1 LPKTPDVSK
10 IKAIFFDL
18 DGTLTDYEASVD
30 YAMTRLWEMLKGD
43 CPLCLDAFLRAQWEF
58 MAEMEDK
65 EARGE
70 VPRSFLK
77 DRRTRNEEFLNR
89 IGPRLIEHFDDVGEL
104 YTRYREEGVA
114 LYPSTS
120 DVLGEL
126 SRRFA
131 LGVIT
136 EGDGPNQRM
145 QLEKAGIARFFAH
158 LVISDELRLHKPDAA
173 LFRKAC
179 EMARVQP
186 QQAALVGDRIDW
198 DIAPAKG
205 IGMLTVLSRQQKH
218 YRVNQTF
225 DVRPDF
231 AITGVKQLLEIFCS

>member
-30 YAMTRLWEMLKGD
+30 YAMTRLWEMLKDD
-43 CPLCLDAFLRAQWEF
+43 CPLGLDAFLRAQWEF

-77 DRRTRNEEFLNR
+77 DRRARNEGFLNR
-89 IGPRLIEHFDDVGEL
+89 IDPGLVEHFDDVGEL
-104 YTRYREEGVA
+104 YTRYREDHIT
-114 LYPSTS
+114 LYPGTS
-120 DVLGEL
+120 DALGEL
-126 SRRFA
+126 SGRFA

-136 EGDGPNQRM
+136 EGNGPNQRM
-145 QLEKAGIARFFAH
+145 QLEKAGIARLFEH

-179 EMARVQP
+179 EMAGVRPKQV
-186 QQAALVGDRIDW
+186 ALVGDRIDW

-218 YRVNQTF
+218 YRISQTGA
-225 DVRPDF
+225 VRPDF
-231 AITGVKQLLEIFCS
+231 TITSVKKLLDIFCS